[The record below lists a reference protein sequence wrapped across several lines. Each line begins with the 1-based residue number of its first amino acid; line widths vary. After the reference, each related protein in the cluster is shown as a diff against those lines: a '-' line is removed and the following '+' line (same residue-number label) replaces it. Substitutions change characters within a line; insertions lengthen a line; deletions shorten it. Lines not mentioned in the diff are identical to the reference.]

1 MPAVMCN
8 CVYSRMLQ
16 RFSRIATN
24 FFSLFLQFSHT
35 SPVNTDP
42 ICVVFIFILM
52 CQIDDKFIIVRLLI
66 SQGRSVD
73 AMYQCTNVPTPHG
86 RLNLN
91 LSWYFMEMGHV
102 HIN

>member
-1 MPAVMCN
+1 MCN

-73 AMYQCTNVPTPHG
+73 AMYQCTYTTWSTQSEFVLVFHG
-86 RLNLN
+86 NGPC
-91 LSWYFMEMGHV
+91 SY
-102 HIN
+102 